1 MIDQPAFADLVPGVD
16 PQPVSALAEPRRAA
30 YQAALCRIAELAGSL
45 HTAVALA
52 PDNDDLIAALNEQ
65 FCTAALVAM
74 SALEDFKTA
83 RDCAGSA

>member
-1 MIDQPAFADLVPGVD
+1 MTEQPGFADLVPDVE
-16 PQPVSALAEPRRAA
+16 PVAVSALAVPRRAA

-65 FCTAALVAM
+65 FCAAALVAM